1 MTKFRPCIDLHQ
13 GKVKQI
19 VGNSLTR
26 NQADLKTNFISDQ
39 SAKDFAKLYANDNLT
54 GGHLIMLGS
63 GNESAALE
71 AVKAFPN
78 GLQVGGGI
86 SQENAQHWIEQGAS
100 HVIVTSCLFK
110 SDGQFD
116 LSKLQSLVELIG
128 KDKIVIDLSCKRRE
142 KDWLVMKDNWQTETN
157 LSINESLLEMLAR
170 YCDEFLIHATDLE
183 GKCQGIDIELVKFLG
198 KYSPVSSTYAG
209 GVTSL
214 SDLDQVE
221 SASLGKVD
229 VTIGSGLDLFGGI
242 LVKYKDCILWNN
254 RNQGRC

>member
-1 MTKFRPCIDLHQ
+1 
-13 GKVKQI
+13 
-19 VGNSLTR
+19 
-26 NQADLKTNFISDQ
+26 
-39 SAKDFAKLYANDNLT
+39 
-54 GGHLIMLGS
+54 
-63 GNESAALE
+63 
-71 AVKAFPN
+71 
-78 GLQVGGGI
+78 
-86 SQENAQHWIEQGAS
+86 
-100 HVIVTSCLFK
+100 
-110 SDGQFD
+110 
-116 LSKLQSLVELIG
+116 
-128 KDKIVIDLSCKRRE
+128 
-142 KDWLVMKDNWQTETN
+142 MKDNWQTETN
-157 LSINESLLEMLAR
+157 LSINESLLEMLAL